1 MKKILLFVV
10 MGVLALTGCQ
20 SDEDGG
26 SVSAISLGTPSKTQ
40 FDHRGG
46 LGSVDVYAGNKT
58 VTAVSS
64 NPEWCPVTVFDNR
77 TIAFNLYENLGDKE
91 RTATVTVSAEGL
103 PSEQFSVTQDR
114 LKGLVITP
122 TTLNFTSDRRTISVE
137 IIASCAYEIVAEAN
151 PDETFSWEKSADG
164 KVVDFTSKD
173 PGNYEVDG
181 RVLFVPEEGEPVSV
195 TLRLERMDT
204 YEFLLGEWNLDTP
217 FSDGVSKDAV
227 SKIVLAQDI
236 KGYTYKVYFI
246 GAKGVGDLYPATAQ
260 YLDGAVVLRTKQE
273 LGNDGTNFYSLHYN
287 GTQNG
292 SGTYIFNAY
301 QNVAWSA
308 RPQYD
313 DLAGKVTLDFA
324 DDGQGQ
330 GSVAVTFNIFNCA
343 GNYYQGWTELILRT
357 NHLSI
362 SKNY

>member
-10 MGVLALTGCQ
+10 TGVLALTGCQ
-20 SDEDGG
+20 SDEEGG
-26 SVSAISLGTPSKTQ
+26 SVNAISLGAPSKTQ

-58 VTAVSS
+58 VTAESS

-151 PDETFSWEKSADG
+151 PDETFSWKKSADG

-181 RVLFVPEEGEPVSV
+181 RVLFVPEAGEQDAQEYISSVSSLPYVREARLVTREEGEKELAEMLGVKTPLKLRLASMDAPLAPKVIEKTQAFNGDIVMTADADPAPILGGCWVITADGHKQVDMDWQSV
-195 TLRLERMDT
+195 TQEHADTLAERLLP
-204 YEFLLGEWNLDTP
+204 LL
-217 FSDGVSKDAV
+217 
-227 SKIVLAQDI
+227 
-236 KGYTYKVYFI
+236 
-246 GAKGVGDLYPATAQ
+246 
-260 YLDGAVVLRTKQE
+260 
-273 LGNDGTNFYSLHYN
+273 
-287 GTQNG
+287 
-292 SGTYIFNAY
+292 
-301 QNVAWSA
+301 
-308 RPQYD
+308 
-313 DLAGKVTLDFA
+313 
-324 DDGQGQ
+324 
-330 GSVAVTFNIFNCA
+330 
-343 GNYYQGWTELILRT
+343 
-357 NHLSI
+357 
-362 SKNY
+362 

>member
-10 MGVLALTGCQ
+10 TGVLALTGCQ
-20 SDEDGG
+20 SDEEGG
-26 SVSAISLGTPSKTQ
+26 SVNAISLGAPSKTQ

-58 VTAVSS
+58 VTAESS

-151 PDETFSWEKSADG
+151 PDETFSWKKSADG

-181 RVLFVPEEGEPVSV
+181 RVLFVPEEGEEIPV
-195 TLRLERMDT
+195 TLKLERMNP
-204 YEFLLGEWNLDTP
+204 YEFLIGEWRIDQCDQSAEQGGPTSIIISRRIDGYDYNLWFVGVDEISTTYP
-217 FSDGVSKDAV
+217 VRAGYEDG
-227 SKIVLAQDI
+227 
-236 KGYTYKVYFI
+236 KVFI
-246 GAKGVGDLYPATAQ
+246 YGV
-260 YLDGAVVLRTKQE
+260 QE
-273 LGNDGTNFYSLHYN
+273 MGNDGANFYNLHYN
-287 GTQNG
+287 GLING
-292 SGTYIFNAY
+292 KGTYIFTY
-301 QNVAWSA
+301 SGDTICWSA
-308 RPQYD
+308 TPEYD
-313 DLAGKVTLDFA
+313 DNENRVKLSFA
-324 DDGQGQ
+324 DSGKGS
-330 GSVAVTFNIFNCA
+330 GSVAVSMKIFKGPA
-343 GNYYQGWTELILRT
+343 YFDFQT
-357 NHLSI
+357 NLFSTDNLVI
-362 SKNY
+362 SKAY